1 MISEDLVLDSEESM
15 VRGILLLEEGVGNK
29 GKLTFF
35 MPKVWK
41 SFRQRGCV
49 IEHGGANADLIHRDL
64 GRGALCLSG
73 IFLGGHCDSV
83 VERLLRGGWEMNAQ
97 VRRWRWELTEWQ

>member
-29 GKLTFF
+29 GQLTFF

-49 IEHGGANADLIHRDL
+49 IEHGGAIADLIHRDL
-64 GRGALCLSG
+64 SRGALCLSC
-73 IFLGGHCDSV
+73 IFLGSHCDTAA
-83 VERLLRGGWEMNAQ
+83 EKLLRGGWQRKRQM
-97 VRRWRWELTEWQ
+97 RRWR